1 MYANRFLPSVAE
13 CEDLIQDI
21 FISIWENKT
30 TFPDA
35 ISLKIYLYK
44 STRNKCYNSIKH
56 KKVEQDYAL
65 SALQSLEDDNL
76 FLKLRRQGVTSYL
89 PSFVPSE
96 IVTIPT
102 GQPFPNI
109 SNSSGNTN
117 LVYYTSV
124 INTQDNPI
132 LTIQTKY
139 EEFYGN
145 VTIQGSTIVDGD
157 WYDILN
163 DTDLANVSDTRG
175 YTITGFHPYVKVEFS
190 SNSGAVT
197 NILAR

>member
-1 MYANRFLPSVAE
+1 LFDYPVFVDQNAGARGDMNIV
-13 CEDLIQDI
+13 
-21 FISIWENKT
+21 
-30 TFPDA
+30 
-35 ISLKIYLYK
+35 
-44 STRNKCYNSIKH
+44 NSI
-56 KKVEQDYAL
+56 
-65 SALQSLEDDNL
+65 
-76 FLKLRRQGVTSYL
+76 L

-96 IVTIPT
+96 VVTIPT

-145 VTIQGSTIVDGD
+145 VTIQGSSIVDGD
-157 WYDILN
+157 WYDITT
-163 DTDLANVSDTRG
+163 DEDLADVSETRG
-175 YTITGFHPYVKVEFS
+175 YTVRGFHPYIKVEFS